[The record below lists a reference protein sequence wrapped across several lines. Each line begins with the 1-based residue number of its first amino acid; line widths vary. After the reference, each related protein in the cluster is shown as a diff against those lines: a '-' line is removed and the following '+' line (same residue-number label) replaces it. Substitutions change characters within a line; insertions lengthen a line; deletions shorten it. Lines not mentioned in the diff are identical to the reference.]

1 MCLPLFVQVAM
12 RALGFEMKKADVMAI
27 LKEFDQGGTG
37 KITYE
42 IFKEVGR

>member
-1 MCLPLFVQVAM
+1 M

-27 LKEFDQGGTG
+27 LKDYGQGSTG